1 MPTGAGYGSSRIQ
14 QFCINRAELM
24 VASSFDVVA
33 GQLALASWFIAFAL
47 VLLGWTRRIRG
58 HVGRAIKYSAIV
70 SLVVGLAL
78 AYLLP
83 SSSYVL
89 KFTVMLALSIY
100 MGAVGLKY
108 GPRRSAWGGLLA
120 AILGYT
126 VVAFQ
131 YVLMEMAR

>member
-1 MPTGAGYGSSRIQ
+1 
-14 QFCINRAELM
+14 M
-24 VASSFDVVA
+24 VASSFDVFA

-47 VLLGWTRRIRG
+47 VLLGWARRLRE

-70 SLVVGLAL
+70 SLIVGLAL

-83 SSSYVL
+83 SSSYIL

-100 MGAVGLKY
+100 MGAVGLKH
-108 GPRRSAWGGLLA
+108 GPRRGAWGGLLA
-120 AILGYT
+120 AVLGYT